1 MEARFIDSCPRKK
14 LTFTDV
20 STLITSMDSSPAVA
34 GNTAAAVKPS
44 TPANYDSDDAELGE
58 AMVNFNKIRGEN
70 EERFGFAEEMVS
82 NFSTRPPITE
92 NTILK

>member
-14 LTFTDV
+14 LTFADV
-20 STLITSMDSSPAVA
+20 STLITNMDSSLAPA

-58 AMVNFNKIRGEN
+58 DIVNFNKIR
-70 EERFGFAEEMVS
+70 R
-82 NFSTRPPITE
+82 
-92 NTILK
+92 K